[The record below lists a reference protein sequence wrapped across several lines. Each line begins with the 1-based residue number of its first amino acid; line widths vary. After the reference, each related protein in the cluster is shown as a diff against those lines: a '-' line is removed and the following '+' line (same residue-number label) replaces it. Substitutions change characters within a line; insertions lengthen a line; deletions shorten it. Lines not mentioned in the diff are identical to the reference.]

1 MRIQIPNTMNKVV
14 TLSEAASI
22 AIHAMVLIAKATNQI
37 NVGQI
42 AEATGASKNHLAKV
56 MQRLVKEGFVK
67 SSRGPSGGFVLAK
80 DPKDITILQVYE
92 CIEGP
97 IEPTGCPLDQHICPF
112 DKCLMGGVVGQTT
125 NQIKDYFKSNTLFDF
140 MGR

>member
-22 AIHAMVLIAKATNQI
+22 AIHAMVLIAKATAQI